1 MKKRITAFLLILG
14 VLLPYSRGLAS
25 VVTYESMVAEKELT
39 IQADSS
45 EKQIVL
51 DEDYTT
57 VTASFIET
65 KTSYQWTVEFEK
77 KASKTASRLRLAID
91 NDALADSGF
100 GTVSDIRGEG
110 LMTSQADE
118 EQLATIKAANDE
130 KDLDWY
136 YGEGYSTRSKKG
148 KLFFTLSKT
157 VAEGELPLVVA
168 VDQESSQTEKETKT
182 ANTATTETTTDTKA
196 EGNQVESQAEAN
208 TESSSNQNILRDL
221 QQNLIAPINLAPFS
235 ESDPFPY
242 EYAEGESNTQR
253 RYPLIATNNYD
264 TANDFS
270 SDGLYSGIQ
279 GELYSISGEIVN
291 DTDSITDNVI
301 VAGGANWRNYDY
313 TASQEAGSAND
324 FANNIQLWGSEQTFS
339 NSYLDYGGAY
349 MKKWVEPITEHV
361 AGDQDDTTIYNVYI
375 DIIGGTIKEQL
386 PIDVVFVLDRSSSM
400 ATTINGVR
408 KDTAMTT
415 ALTST
420 ITKLFNTAGLD
431 IRVGLVDFGSEGVD
445 RVKSSELALTSN
457 GETVLKSPVLTDQ
470 AYDNSG
476 TPLSLG
482 INKGYE
488 VLYRDNGA
496 AGRNPEK
503 VLIVVGDGTPTFS
516 YSGFRTN
523 TSSSANFDRWT
534 VAAQAANYWTNDT
547 GNSFIRNYETQANNS
562 LTSSFAANE
571 LYPTEFA
578 TSERPSNTNRRYYR
592 YGEETNTTVSGYWY
606 GSGNATTNSY
616 NKANAI
622 QTIAYHHWK
631 RDKMADEYG
640 ITPRVYSIG
649 VGLNGNQTGD
659 SGVQDALGRNV
670 LKNIADLK
678 PESEVTNANEDS
690 YYYGA
695 DSQEELVNAL
705 TQIVSKFET
714 TITNASLY
722 DATGLN
728 VSLYNPGNA
737 SDITYWHLDEND
749 NASETT
755 KYKEPVEWDESQH
768 GVQPD
773 VVAHPTSYEPEGSIE
788 KNHAYR
794 FDGISLGE
802 GDMVR
807 IRYQAKLDAS
817 AQNGNF
823 YTVNDEAYLIN
834 EKDYQNE
841 ETQKTNRMYIPAPS
855 IRFIGKERNLHLTKT
870 DEHGNGISGITL
882 GLYEKNDSGEY
893 ELIEYMLT
901 DTDGLASSKK
911 QFSSE
916 DNQTYPTYYVKEISD
931 PAYYQLMN
939 DYLAFTIRKE
949 LANEGEVLNHYELVE
964 PTSGEYGVDAN
975 SENVWKGYY
984 QGENHT
990 FTIVQTLTDPAEG
1003 GYQDFDQLY
1012 VNLDLVN
1019 QMKPIQIEIN
1029 KVIEGTNTGLPG
1041 AEFELLK
1048 ENTETGEYEVIG
1060 QGTSDDLGKVTF
1072 LNAEQPVYLKEALN
1086 EKYTNFRIVET
1097 KAPDG
1102 YAQPEAEDY
1111 WNVRLNY
1118 QDKQI
1123 EYQQN
1128 GAGEDEWERS
1138 KYADLLNEDESLIQL
1153 NFNISN
1159 QMTNRDFK
1167 IRKVD
1172 QNGTAITGVGFELVR
1187 KDDVNQEYF
1196 KAYSGIDG
1204 IDASGDLMLNETG
1217 TGFFYAK
1224 NRETSEKYRDLNFDR
1239 RLQLMPGTYTV
1250 TEVDGLLGYTVA
1262 QTEFEF
1268 TLNADGTFTFDKNAT
1283 LETEGYQYELATV
1296 EEERILTLSVKN
1308 ELQLALEFQKIDSHT
1323 QRPLEGATFEYV
1335 RLSDNN
1341 EDLGDPAR
1349 LTNPPENSALH
1360 QLEPLELGKYK
1371 IYEVATPE
1379 GYRSVPGYIVL
1390 EVSQQE
1396 SNEIIDG
1403 ELVEK
1408 GQIIGKLTYFDDAG
1422 LEVENSQQLA
1432 NLTEVTDET
1441 GNLTKLLVSFD
1452 VENDPT
1458 FPLPATGGS
1467 GRILFTLIA
1476 AGLFGAML
1484 LIGLYYVYRNQR
1496 RRRS

>member
-1 MKKRITAFLLILG
+1 MKKRIAAFLLIFAIF
-14 VLLPYSRGLAS
+14 LPYSQGIAS
-25 VVTYESMVAEKELT
+25 VVSYERTIAEEQLT
-39 IQADSS
+39 IQVDSS
-45 EKQIVL
+45 DSQTVL
-51 DEDYTT
+51 DEDYAT

-65 KTSYQWTVEFEK
+65 KTDYQWTVEFEK
-77 KASKTASRLRLAID
+77 KASKTAGRLRIAID
-91 NDALADSGF
+91 NNALADSGF
-100 GTVSDIRGEG
+100 GSVSNIRGEG
-110 LMTSQADE
+110 LMTSQEDH
-118 EQLATIKAANDE
+118 EQLATMKAANDE
-130 KDLDWY
+130 SDLDWY
-136 YGEGYSTRSKKG
+136 YSEGFSTLTKKG
-148 KLFFTLSKT
+148 KLYFTLSKT
-157 VAEGELPLVVA
+157 VTEGELPLVVA
-168 VDQESSQTEKETKT
+168 VDQEESQVVKESKT
-182 ANTATTETTTDTKA
+182 ASTVKAETTTETKEDET
-196 EGNQVESQAEAN
+196 QVEGQTKSSI
-208 TESSSNQNILRDL
+208 ESSSDQNIQQDL
-221 QQNLIAPINLAPFS
+221 QQNLILPTNLAPFS

-242 EYAEGESNTQR
+242 QYAEDEGNKQR
-253 RYPLIATNNYD
+253 RYPLISTNNYD

-270 SDGLYSGIQ
+270 KDGTYTGIQ
-279 GELYSISGEIVN
+279 GELYNILGDIVS
-291 DTDSITDNVI
+291 DEDSITDNTI

-313 TASQEAGSAND
+313 TASQEAETANG
-324 FANNIQLWGSEQTFS
+324 FAKNIQLWGSEQTFS

-349 MKKWVEPITEHV
+349 MKKWVEPITDHV
-361 AGDQDDTTIYNVYI
+361 AGNQDDTTIYNVYI

-408 KDTAMTT
+408 KDNAMKT

-445 RVKSSELALTSN
+445 RVKSSELALTN
-457 GETVLKSPVLTDQ
+457 NRETVLKSPVLTNQ
-470 AYDNSG
+470 AYNNSG

-488 VLYRDNGA
+488 VLYRDNGS

-523 TSSSANFDRWT
+523 TSSSASFDKWT

-547 GNSFIRNYETQANNS
+547 GNSFIRNYETQANNN

-616 NKANAI
+616 NKANAV

-631 RDKMADEYG
+631 RDKMAEEYG

-649 VGLNGNQTGD
+649 IGLNGNQSGD
-659 SGVQDALGRNV
+659 SGIQDALGCNV

-678 PESEVTNANEDS
+678 PESEVTNASENS

-695 DSQEELVNAL
+695 DSQEELVDAL

-714 TITNASLY
+714 TITNATLY

-737 SDITYWHLDEND
+737 SEITYWHLDEND
-749 NASETT
+749 NNGETT
-755 KYKEPVEWDESQH
+755 KYKEPVEWVESQH
-768 GVQPD
+768 GIQPD
-773 VVAHPTSYEPEGSIE
+773 VVAHPTAYEPEGSIE

-807 IRYQAKLDAS
+807 IRYQAKLDDS

-823 YTVNDEAYLIN
+823 YTVNDEAYLVN

-855 IRFIGKERNLHLTKT
+855 IRFIGKERNLHLKKT

-882 GLYEKNDSGEY
+882 GLYEKNEKGEY

-901 DTDGLASSKK
+901 DTEGLASSKK

-916 DNQTYPTYYVKEISD
+916 DNQIYPTYYVKEISG
-931 PAYYQLMN
+931 PAYYQLMD

-949 LANEGEVLNHYELVE
+949 IASEGEVLNHFELVE
-964 PTSGEYGVDAN
+964 PTSGEYGEDEN

-984 QGENHT
+984 QGDNHT
-990 FTIVQTLTDPAEG
+990 FTIVQTLTDPTEG
-1003 GYQDFDQLY
+1003 GYQEFDHLY

-1029 KVIEGTNTGLPG
+1029 KVIEGTNTGLPN
-1041 AEFELLK
+1041 AEFELLQ
-1048 ENTETGEYEVIG
+1048 ENKETGEYKVIG
-1060 QGTSDDLGKVTF
+1060 KGISDDLGKVTF
-1072 LNAEQPVYLKEALN
+1072 SNENQPVYLKEALN
-1086 EKYTNFRIVET
+1086 EKFTNFRIVET

-1102 YAQPEAEDY
+1102 YAKPGPDDY

-1128 GAGEDEWERS
+1128 GAGENEWERS

-1153 NFNISN
+1153 NFDISN

-1172 QNGTAITGVGFELVR
+1172 QNGIAITGVGFELVR
-1187 KDDVNQEYF
+1187 KEDVNQEYF
-1196 KAYSGIDG
+1196 KAYSGINGFD
-1204 IDASGDLMLNETG
+1204 DSSGLILNETG
-1217 TGFFYAK
+1217 TGVFYAK
-1224 NRETSEKYRDLNFDR
+1224 NRETAEKYRDLNFER

-1268 TLNADGTFTFDKNAT
+1268 TLNTDGTFTFNGDAT
-1283 LETEGYQYELATV
+1283 LGEGYQYELSTV
-1296 EEERILTLSVKN
+1296 EEEKILTLSVKN

-1335 RLSDNN
+1335 RLTDSN
-1341 EDLGDPAR
+1341 EDLGNPSR

-1379 GYRSVPGYIVL
+1379 GYRSVPGHIVL

-1396 SNEIIDG
+1396 SNKIVDG

-1408 GQIIGKLTYFDDAG
+1408 GQISGKLTYFDDAG
-1422 LEVENSQQLA
+1422 LEIENSQQLV
-1432 NLTEVTDET
+1432 NLTEVTDEV
-1441 GNLTKLLVSFD
+1441 GNITKLVVSFD

-1458 FPLPATGGS
+1458 FPLPATGGN
-1467 GRILFTLIA
+1467 GRTIFTLIA
-1476 AGLFGAML
+1476 ASLFGVML